1 MHKKT
6 CTCPHLS
13 IEHEADND
21 IGRHTDSQEYDVR
34 ESDDSSPLLG
44 RDCTDYIPGIVK
56 RIVGIIV
63 FSNCFK
69 CVGDGVSGYAYVA
82 VGLCGAVLIGHHK

>member
-1 MHKKT
+1 MRKNT

-21 IGRHTDSQEYDVR
+21 IGRHADSHKHDVR

-44 RDCTDYIPGIVK
+44 RDCADDIPRIVK

-63 FSNCFK
+63 FSICFK
-69 CVGDGVSGYAYVA
+69 CIGDEVSGYTYVA